1 MQQLLQFCQIVDVR
15 SHLSLGNLL
24 RELAFRQWLS
34 ATLSHCGRYVV
45 SIIADLAYGS
55 GWCTFASLGMGGCVC
70 LSLGNLL
77 NRPGTSVLSTT
88 HAMREGRWEWGV
100 ELCMREGATPVSLDS
115 PDC

>member
-77 NRPGTSVLSTT
+77 NLLGPPFFPPL
-88 HAMREGRWEWGV
+88 
-100 ELCMREGATPVSLDS
+100 TP
-115 PDC
+115 